1 MRINLSQSFPFLNFN
16 VGTPRWVAPVV
27 TSRSQSPAVHHLPT
41 ELPLTC
47 IYLKNLNLVFLCF
60 FKIILLEY
68 QMRVCLV
75 VLGLVAQTIVAD
87 QSRIV
92 PSNGNL
98 LVSLNFMYLHL
109 LSLVHTIPG
118 QGSLFFS
125 FILNSST
132 FSSRHHNI

>member
-1 MRINLSQSFPFLNFN
+1 MFLSNYF
-16 VGTPRWVAPVV
+16 A
-27 TSRSQSPAVHHLPT
+27 
-41 ELPLTC
+41 
-47 IYLKNLNLVFLCF
+47 
-60 FKIILLEY
+60 LEFD

-98 LVSLNFMYLHL
+98 LVSLNFMHLHL

-118 QGSLFFS
+118 QGRPFLFFHPQ
-125 FILNSST
+125 FLN
-132 FSSRHHNI
+132 F

>member
-1 MRINLSQSFPFLNFN
+1 M
-16 VGTPRWVAPVV
+16 
-27 TSRSQSPAVHHLPT
+27 
-41 ELPLTC
+41 
-47 IYLKNLNLVFLCF
+47 
-60 FKIILLEY
+60 ILEFD

-98 LVSLNFMYLHL
+98 LVSLNFMHLHL

-118 QGSLFFS
+118 QAFS
-125 FILNSST
+125 FLSSSIPQLLVLGIIISDMALVYHLL
-132 FSSRHHNI
+132 F

>member
-41 ELPLTC
+41 ESPLTC
-47 IYLKNLNLVFLCF
+47 IYLKKKKLDFYVFI
-60 FKIILLEY
+60 KVILILEFD

-98 LVSLNFMYLHL
+98 LVSLNFMHLHL

-118 QGSLFFS
+118 QPFLFFHPQ
-125 FILNSST
+125 FLN
-132 FSSRHHNI
+132 F